1 MRTMGRSRKEY
12 TQDRPVELAEIGDTG
27 RNNVDAF
34 MHEQRMPSRGP
45 RGYINIYIYLSVD
58 RRRYVRRP
66 YVCAKVLP

>member
-1 MRTMGRSRKEY
+1 MGRSRKEY

-45 RGYINIYIYLSVD
+45 RGYIYIYTF
-58 RRRYVRRP
+58 P
-66 YVCAKVLP
+66 

>member
-1 MRTMGRSRKEY
+1 MGRSRKEY

-45 RGYINIYIYLSVD
+45 RGYIYIYIPF
-58 RRRYVRRP
+58 RRSAQIRTPPVRMR
-66 YVCAKVLP
+66 